1 MPAVARVLP
10 RKRLHCLS
18 QFCNDVAEAAIPV
31 ITSPKL
37 FFALWP
43 DSETRKALTTRG
55 KSMHKTAGGRMT
67 RPENLHLT
75 LAFLGPTDATRLA
88 ELEAVA
94 VSVKPAACS
103 LVLDDAGYWKHNSI
117 VWAGATKVPDKLGT
131 LVEELREALKKN
143 GFRFDPK
150 PFKPHVTLIR
160 DAHDPGE
167 PVKRSIRW
175 KVGGFSLV
183 RAYRDEQGLLYRVV
197 SSCPKVE

>member
-1 MPAVARVLP
+1 L
-10 RKRLHCLS
+10 
-18 QFCNDVAEAAIPV
+18 
-31 ITSPKL
+31 
-37 FFALWP
+37 
-43 DSETRKALTTRG
+43 
-55 KSMHKTAGGRMT
+55 HKTSGGRLT

-94 VSVKPAACS
+94 ASVKLVNCS
-103 LVLDDAGYWKHNSI
+103 LTLDEAGYWKHNKI
-117 VWAGATKVPDKLGT
+117 VWAGSSKVPDKLVT
-131 LVEELREALKKN
+131 MVHDLREALKKS

-150 PFKPHVTLIR
+150 PFKPHVSLIR

-167 PVKRSIRW
+167 AAKRSIRW
-175 KVGGFSLV
+175 KVAGFSLV